1 MEQTILGIDIG
12 SSKICA
18 VIANVRDGV
27 PHIIGVGK
35 HRSQGI
41 KKGLVVNIDQASKA
55 IKAAVAEAKRE
66 AEGTES
72 VNKAIISVSG
82 AYTKSLLSSGVYN
95 VTENEIGI
103 KEIGK
108 ALNNA
113 VYNATIPDEFDV
125 IHVLPYK
132 FRLDEQDQ
140 IEDPMGMTGR
150 RLEVFAHIVTAQ
162 HSSLEN
168 LRKTINLAGIDI
180 QNIVLAS
187 YASSIAVLS
196 DDEKNLGVAC
206 IDIGGSTCEIMI
218 HDGNAMRYN
227 NFFGVGSHHITSD
240 LAMTLNTKISAA
252 EEVKIRYGDLSV
264 DSRSSSPDGIEGH
277 VIEEQKI
284 EVPSV
289 GVDEAVHFV
298 PLTKAQAIIKAR
310 VIETFGVLAR
320 HIESSGLKDR
330 LGAGIVLTGGMM
342 NMQGIRELARAL
354 FRNIPTRISKTI
366 EMPGL
371 YDELRDPAYSTVLG
385 LVWYGAGKC
394 TNYERDSMGKIYHKE
409 AKNTESSAPTFTQQP
424 YVNRDFQNILDADLS
439 NLKEDLTQGVQYNMP
454 ETKASDQDSVLG
466 KAKRTIAKIAER
478 LF

>member
-1 MEQTILGIDIG
+1 MDQTILGIDIG

-18 VIANVRDGV
+18 VIASVRDGV
-27 PHIIGVGK
+27 PHIIGVGR
-35 HRSQGI
+35 HRSQGL
-41 KKGLVVNIDQASKA
+41 KKGLVVNIDLASKA
-55 IKAAVAEAKRE
+55 IKAAVEEAKSQ

-72 VNKAIISVSG
+72 INKAIVSVSG
-82 AYTKSLLSSGVYN
+82 AYTKSVLSSGVYN
-95 VTENEIGI
+95 VTENEITI
-103 KEIGK
+103 REIGK

-113 VYNATIPDEFDV
+113 VYNASIPQEFDV

-132 FRLDEQDQ
+132 FRLDEQDH

-168 LRKTINLAGIDI
+168 LRRTIQLAGVEI

-187 YASSIAVLS
+187 YAASIAVLS

-240 LAMTLNTKISAA
+240 LAITLNTKISAA
-252 EEVKIRYGDLSV
+252 EEVKIRYGDLGIKS
-264 DSRSSSPDGIEGH
+264 DGETGD
-277 VIEEQKI
+277 QMQGDQMI

-298 PLTKAQAIIKAR
+298 ELAKAQEVIKAR
-310 VIETFGVLAR
+310 VLETFSVLTR
-320 HIESSGLKDR
+320 YIDQSGLKDR

-342 NMQGIRELARAL
+342 NMQGIRDLAKV
-354 FRNIPTRISKTI
+354 FFHNMPTRISKTI
-366 EMPGL
+366 EMPGI
-371 YDELRDPAYSTVLG
+371 YDELRDPSYSTVLG
-385 LVWYGAGKC
+385 LIWYGAGKC
-394 TNYERDSMGKIYHKE
+394 TNYERDSMMKICHKE
-409 AKNTESSAPTFTQQP
+409 TKNQDALPAFSQSNSYAP
-424 YVNRDFQNILDADLS
+424 NRDYQNILDTDLS
-439 NLKEDLTQGVQYNMP
+439 NLKEDLAQGARSQ
-454 ETKASDQDSVLG
+454 ASIPSANRGKGEFSLS
-466 KAKRTIAKIAER
+466 KAKQAFTKFAEK

>member
-1 MEQTILGIDIG
+1 MDQTILGIDVG

-18 VIANVRDGV
+18 VIASVRDGV
-27 PHIIGVGK
+27 PHIIGVGR
-35 HRSQGI
+35 HRSQGL
-41 KKGLVVNIDQASKA
+41 KKGLVVNIDLASKA
-55 IKAAVAEAKRE
+55 IKAAVEEAKSQ

-72 VNKAIISVSG
+72 INKAIVSVSG
-82 AYTKSLLSSGVYN
+82 AYTKSVLSSGVYN
-95 VTENEIGI
+95 VTENEITI
-103 KEIGK
+103 REIGK

-113 VYNATIPDEFDV
+113 VYNASIPQEFDV

-132 FRLDEQDQ
+132 FRLDEQDH

-168 LRKTINLAGIDI
+168 LRRTIQLAGVEI

-240 LAMTLNTKISAA
+240 LAITLNTKISAA
-252 EEVKIRYGDLSV
+252 EEVKIRYGDLGIKS
-264 DSRSSSPDGIEGH
+264 DSETGGQMQSD
-277 VIEEQKI
+277 QMI

-298 PLTKAQAIIKAR
+298 ELAKAQAVIKAR
-310 VIETFGVLAR
+310 VLETFGVLAR
-320 HIESSGLKDR
+320 YIDQSGLKDR

-342 NMQGIRELARAL
+342 NMQGIRDLAKV
-354 FRNIPTRISKTI
+354 FFHNMPTRISKTI
-366 EMPGL
+366 EMPGI
-371 YDELRDPAYSTVLG
+371 YDELRDPSYSTVLG
-385 LVWYGAGKC
+385 LIWYGAGKC
-394 TNYERDSMGKIYHKE
+394 TNYERDSMMKICHKE
-409 AKNTESSAPTFTQQP
+409 AKNQDALPAFSQPSLYAP
-424 YVNRDFQNILDADLS
+424 NRDYQNILDTDLS
-439 NLKEDLTQGVQYNMP
+439 NLKEDLAQGVRGQ
-454 ETKASDQDSVLG
+454 ASSPRADQGKGESSLS
-466 KAKRTIAKIAER
+466 KAKQAFTKFAEK